1 MVFSPL
7 VMPFD
12 IIQRGKPMAKAI
24 SIVDLEKRYE
34 DNVVLKELSLEVPEG
49 SIFGLIGPNGA
60 GKSTLIGVLTGLLSY
75 EGGSIEIN
83 GLGLVPENE
92 LAIKRQISSVLQPP
106 LLFEQFTS
114 LEFIEYVC
122 DIYEIDKG
130 GLIEKAYSLMDFF
143 EIKDFA
149 KIKVNKLSSGSRK
162 KLAFTTAVLVEPKV
176 MLLDEPFEA
185 VDVISIDRM
194 KTVLRKLKARG
205 VTIIVTSHIL
215 EVVENLCDDIAILHN
230 GFITA
235 YLDEIS
241 RRELQKDSSLHEIFE
256 KYVEVEHKDDI
267 VDWL

>member
-1 MVFSPL
+1 MPTRINVFNR
-7 VMPFD
+7 
-12 IIQRGKPMAKAI
+12 QAI
-24 SIVDLEKRYE
+24 SIQKLVKSYE
-34 DNVVLKELSLEVPEG
+34 DKVVLKELDLEVPEG
-49 SIFGLIGPNGA
+49 TIFGLIGPNGA

-75 EGGSIEIN
+75 EGGDILIE
-83 GLGLVPENE
+83 GKALKPENE
-92 LAIKRQISSVLQPP
+92 LEIKRRISSVLQPP

-122 DIYEIDKG
+122 DIYEIEKE
-130 GLIEKAYSLMDFF
+130 GLIEKAYSLMDYF

-162 KLAFTTAVLVEPKV
+162 KLAFTTAVLVEPRI

-194 KTVLRKLKARG
+194 KTILRKLKAKG

-215 EVVENLCDDIAILHN
+215 EVVENLCDDIAILHK
-230 GFITA
+230 GHITA
-235 YLDEIS
+235 YLDQVS
-241 RRELQKDSSLHEIFE
+241 RKELQKDSSLHEIFE

>member
-1 MVFSPL
+1 
-7 VMPFD
+7 MP
-12 IIQRGKPMAKAI
+12 KAI
-24 SIVDLEKRYE
+24 SIQKLVKSYE
-34 DNVVLKELSLEVPEG
+34 DKVVLKELDLEVPEG
-49 SIFGLIGPNGA
+49 TIFGLIGPNGA

-75 EGGSIEIN
+75 EGGDILIE
-83 GLGLVPENE
+83 GKALKPENE
-92 LAIKRQISSVLQPP
+92 LEIKRRISSVLQPP

-122 DIYEIDKG
+122 DIYEIEKE
-130 GLIEKAYSLMDFF
+130 GLIEKAYSLMDYF

-162 KLAFTTAVLVEPKV
+162 KLAFTTAVLVEPRI

-194 KTVLRKLKARG
+194 KTILRKLKAKG

-215 EVVENLCDDIAILHN
+215 EVVENLCDDIAILHK
-230 GFITA
+230 GHITA
-235 YLDEIS
+235 YLDQVS
-241 RRELQKDSSLHEIFE
+241 RKELQKDSSLHEIFE

>member
-1 MVFSPL
+1 MSKAVSISGL
-7 VMPFD
+7 V
-12 IIQRGKPMAKAI
+12 K
-24 SIVDLEKRYE
+24 SYE
-34 DNVVLKELSLEVPEG
+34 DVVVLENLSLEVPEG

-75 EGGSIEIN
+75 EGGNISIE
-83 GLGLVPENE
+83 GMSLTPENE
-92 LAIKRQISSVLQPP
+92 LEIKRRISSVLQPP
-106 LLFEQFTS
+106 LLFEQFSS

-122 DIYEIDKG
+122 DIYEIEKD

-162 KLAFTTAVLVEPKV
+162 KLAFVTAVLVQPRV
-176 MLLDEPFEA
+176 LLLDEPFEA
-185 VDVISIDRM
+185 VDVISIERM

-215 EVVENLCDDIAILHN
+215 EVVENLCDDIAILHK
-230 GFITA
+230 GHITA
-235 YLDEIS
+235 YLDQVS
-241 RRELQKDSSLHEIFE
+241 RKELQKDSSLHEIFE
-256 KYVEVEHKDDI
+256 RYVEVEHKDDI